1 MPHGRK
7 PIRIGSKNRRQGNV
21 TKGVDT
27 IDEAG

>member
-7 PIRIGSKNRRQGNV
+7 SIRIGFLKRRLFNV